1 MRKIY
6 VLDTSVLAY
15 DPNGF
20 KSFTGNDVIIPVTVL
35 DELDK
40 LKKGS
45 TSAAKN
51 ARLAIRALDEVT
63 ASGEIHNGIS
73 IDGDIMLKIDTSTHD
88 PLGEDPMYG
97 DNRIL
102 ATAKY
107 VLSMASEGTD
117 VILVSKDINLRTRAR
132 AYGMQAEDYEKDKV
146 ESGEFFRGI
155 QTITNDDIGHALS
168 VTGHLVID
176 HNPELQG
183 LYPNECV
190 YFEDRNEDGVCLG
203 RRHKD
208 VVKLIQPQKAWGLNT
223 RNKEQQFAVNL
234 LLDVKVP
241 LVTLIG
247 MAGTGKSLMAV
258 AAALEMVIEK
268 KQYSKIIIYR
278 PIQPVGNDI
287 GYLPGPQPLDAKIL
301 TPNGWSTMGDISPGD
316 LVIGSDGKAKKVL
329 KIFPKGKKEIFK
341 VEFSD
346 GSSTECCEDHLWFT
360 GTVLEREK
368 GGNQGSVKSLKMIM
382 ENIKYGKA
390 QANNQKSPVIK
401 PVEFPKINNIINPYI
416 LGVLLGDGTLTEKYS
431 VYFTS
436 GDEQIF
442 KNCSELTPS
451 GILCKVKSKS
461 SINEN
466 NVNYNFI
473 SEKNLGRKHRSVNI
487 FAQEIKRLKLL
498 GKGSGT
504 KFIPDEYKFNS
515 IENRLALLQGLMDTD
530 GYVDKEGSDVSFS
543 TTSAQLAEDVQFL
556 VESLGGYSS
565 IKTKV
570 TYYSDKVNAKI
581 KVDSKVVSITL
592 PQGMCPFRLDRK
604 IERFKQ
610 RKYDLGRFIC
620 KVTNVGVKEAKCIL
634 IDSDDHLYATDH
646 LILTHNT
653 LEEKLGPWMGAIIDS
668 FEVCFDNKSSHAMF
682 EQYCAK
688 GIIEMN
694 AITHIRG
701 RSIPNAFIIVDEVQ
715 NLSKEDVKTI
725 LTRAG
730 EGTKIVLTGDI
741 EQIDNSYLDA
751 LNNGLTYV
759 VEKFKDSELAG
770 HVTFA
775 KGERSPLATEA
786 ARIL

>member
-73 IDGDIMLKIDTSTHD
+73 IDGDITLKIDTSTHE

-107 VLSMASEGTD
+107 VLSMAPEGAD

-176 HNPELQG
+176 HNPELEG
-183 LYPNECV
+183 LHPNECV

-258 AAALEMVIEK
+258 ASALEMVIEK

-287 GYLPGPQPLDAKIL
+287 GYLPG
-301 TPNGWSTMGDISPGD
+301 SM
-316 LVIGSDGKAKKVL
+316 
-329 KIFPKGKKEIFK
+329 
-341 VEFSD
+341 
-346 GSSTECCEDHLWFT
+346 
-360 GTVLEREK
+360 
-368 GGNQGSVKSLKMIM
+368 
-382 ENIKYGKA
+382 
-390 QANNQKSPVIK
+390 
-401 PVEFPKINNIINPYI
+401 
-416 LGVLLGDGTLTEKYS
+416 
-431 VYFTS
+431 
-436 GDEQIF
+436 
-442 KNCSELTPS
+442 
-451 GILCKVKSKS
+451 
-461 SINEN
+461 
-466 NVNYNFI
+466 
-473 SEKNLGRKHRSVNI
+473 
-487 FAQEIKRLKLL
+487 
-498 GKGSGT
+498 
-504 KFIPDEYKFNS
+504 
-515 IENRLALLQGLMDTD
+515 
-530 GYVDKEGSDVSFS
+530 
-543 TTSAQLAEDVQFL
+543 
-556 VESLGGYSS
+556 
-565 IKTKV
+565 
-570 TYYSDKVNAKI
+570 
-581 KVDSKVVSITL
+581 
-592 PQGMCPFRLDRK
+592 
-604 IERFKQ
+604 
-610 RKYDLGRFIC
+610 
-620 KVTNVGVKEAKCIL
+620 
-634 IDSDDHLYATDH
+634 
-646 LILTHNT
+646 
-653 LEEKLGPWMGAIIDS
+653 EEKLGPWMGAMMDS
-668 FEVCFDNKSSHAMF
+668 FEVCFDNKSSHTMF

-694 AITHIRG
+694 AITYIRG
-701 RSIPNAFIIVDEVQ
+701 RSIPNAYIIVDECFPYEQNIATETGKTRIGILYDMWKDGKELPLVKSFNTETNEFEFSKITHAWNRGEKDLVKLTCGNREIKCTENHKFLTENGWKEASRLEVGELIKTSEPGDHQILHSLNEDQEQIMIGSFLGDGSVSNHGKSRFRLRVVHGIDQSAYCGWKADMFNSKIDYIERNGYSKKPAVRFASKIFGMNKEFPKVKSTCPQWVLDKMDARGLAIWFMDDGNAYTHKNGARISTCSFDEESQIRIVDKLKSFNIDCDYAKYDNFFYINLSKSGYLNLCSIIKPYIHKDIEYKVVDSANVEKYNWNSKFNNFGLTVVDSIVKLEEKECVYDIEVEKNHNFIVASQSRGKNKTNSGLIAHNCQ
-715 NLSKEDVKTI
+715 NLTKEDVKTI